1 MKILGSYP
9 QRRMRR
15 NRRDDFS
22 RRMTRENRL
31 SADDLILPVF
41 VYRHYIQ
48 DGGKFPKEALADLG
62 IVGDDGAFASDE
74 GRLVSIESGDVCK
87 G

>member
-22 RRMTRENRL
+22 RRMMCETGFRL
-31 SADDLILPVF
+31 MT
-41 VYRHYIQ
+41 
-48 DGGKFPKEALADLG
+48 
-62 IVGDDGAFASDE
+62 
-74 GRLVSIESGDVCK
+74 
-87 G
+87 